1 MKIGSSVSFRVLVP
15 AVVFA
20 LETLASI
27 PAHASPPCP
36 LNKADPSVTVCTP
49 APNALVQSPVNVV
62 AGSTDSHTV
71 TAMQI
76 YVDNNLVT
84 TVKAATINSF
94 VELPVGN
101 HLITVQGWDNTGAT
115 FKTNVPV
122 AMQPP
127 CALNGT
133 NRTVTICSVANGSVV
148 SQPFHVVAAATDS
161 TPVTSISLLIDGATK
176 GTISNSAILDLYVSS
191 LGLGSHTIGVQAKD
205 GSGAFSQSINVTV
218 TAASQGLS
226 KINHIIFMVQEN
238 RSFNDYFG
246 RLGAYR
252 VSLGL
257 PNNVDGVN
265 TNATLFNKNGK
276 PVHPYHY
283 QTECTDELTPSWNE
297 SHLDVD
303 GGKMD
308 QFVIT
313 NGELPSAS
321 DPTGTRAMGYYD
333 QSDLPYYYSAAAQ
346 FATSDRFFSPV
357 LANTIPNR
365 FYLFT
370 GTSFGNAFPLNPP
383 NGGFTQATIFAHLDQ
398 AGISWRYYYQ
408 GSESSA
414 LIEQFSIF
422 QTDFKK
428 VVPIGNWF
436 TDVKNP
442 STLPSVIF
450 IERGGTIGLD
460 EHPTNNVQ
468 KGASDVAGIVNALI
482 KSPSWADS
490 VFILTY
496 DEGGGLY
503 DHVPPAREVP
513 PDNIAPK
520 LRPTDQK
527 GQFNQSGFRL
537 PVIVISPWVKPNL
550 VSHTTR
556 DYTSILRLIEDRF
569 NVATLTLRDA
579 NADNMMEFF
588 DFSGGP
594 PLLNPPPLP
603 TQPTS
608 GACNHSLEPAPGF

>member
-1 MKIGSSVSFRVLVP
+1 MRSFRTLVP
-15 AVVFA
+15 AVLFA
-20 LETLASI
+20 LQTAASI
-27 PAHASPPCP
+27 PAHAAAPCP
-36 LNKADPSVTVCTP
+36 LSTVNPSVTVCTP
-49 APNALVQSPVNVV
+49 TPNGLVQSPLNVV

-76 YVDNNLVT
+76 YVDNKLVT
-84 TVKAATINSF
+84 TAKASTINSF
-94 VELPVGN
+94 VALPVGN
-101 HLITVQGWDNTGAT
+101 HLITVQGWDSTGAT
-115 FKTNVPV
+115 FRSNVPV
-122 AMQPP
+122 SMQPP
-127 CALNGT
+127 CILNPK
-133 NRTVTICSVANGSVV
+133 NRSVTICSMVNGSVL
-148 SQPFHVVAAATDS
+148 SQPLHVVAAATDS
-161 TPVTSISLLIDGATK
+161 APVTSMSLLIDGATK
-176 GTISNSAILDLYVSS
+176 SSISNSAMLDFYVSS
-191 LGLGSHTIGVQAKD
+191 LALGSHTIAVQGKD
-205 GSGAFSQSINVTV
+205 SGGTFNQSIKVTV

-226 KINHIIFMVQEN
+226 HLKHIIFMVQEN
-238 RSFNDYFG
+238 RSFDSYFG

-252 VSLGL
+252 ASRGL
-257 PNNVDGVN
+257 ANNIDAMN
-265 TNATLFNKNGK
+265 LNATLNNTKGM
-276 PVHPYHY
+276 PVHPFHY
-283 QTECTDELTPSWNE
+283 QTVCTDELTPSWDE
-297 SHLDVD
+297 AHLDVD

-308 QFVIT
+308 KFVIT
-313 NGELPSAS
+313 NAELPSSS

-428 VVPIGNWF
+428 VVPISNWF

-608 GACNHSLEPAPGF
+608 GACNH